1 MTLLEALIMRINHY
15 GYDPLDRL
23 IVAAGHQRFYN
34 LSRLATEIQGVLQRS
49 VFQEGDQLMAERRS
63 TGAVVHTTLLTTDL
77 QRSVLQAA
85 TSNGQQSFAYNA
97 YGHQSMH
104 SGLFRLL
111 GFNGERDD
119 PVTGHYILGNGYR
132 AFNPVLMRFNSP
144 DSLSPMGA
152 GGINAYAYCMGD
164 PINQV
169 DPSGHIPK
177 SIKWL
182 LRKAGIMK
190 PSLRRKNSFY
200 ENGIPKPTDDPKGI
214 KEIISGK
221 KRKMGR
227 LYPGY
232 PKEQARMADAYHSEF
247 LALERLEKRVK
258 RGANDEGTLKL
269 LAMRQKKVS
278 ELQVNFSQLYS
289 ASSELKGPAEEVS
302 KVRTA
307 R

>member
-1 MTLLEALIMRINHY
+1 MRINHY

-23 IVAAGHQRFYN
+23 IVAAGHRRFYN

-85 TSNGQQSFAYNA
+85 TSNCQQSFAYNA
-97 YGHQSMH
+97 YGHQSTQ
-104 SGLFRLL
+104 SGLFSLL
-111 GFNGERDD
+111 GFNGERAD
-119 PVTGHYILGNGYR
+119 PVTGHYVLGNGYR

-164 PINQV
+164 PINHV

-190 PSLRRKNSFY
+190 PSVRRKNSLY

-214 KEIISGK
+214 KEILSGQ
-221 KRKMGR
+221 KRKWGR

-232 PKEQARMADAYHSEF
+232 SKEQARLADEYHF
-247 LALERLEKRVK
+247 LNKYMDLIAQRVK
-258 RGANDEGTLKL
+258 KYPDYKVDLDFQLRDNNKKKKLEENFSKL
-269 LAMRQKKVS
+269 LPPNHDLTKPAAKAS
-278 ELQVNFSQLYS
+278 EI
-289 ASSELKGPAEEVS
+289 
-302 KVRTA
+302 RTA